1 MTFAERY
8 DKISKVLIKADVSK
22 YTENFAIQITLDDED
37 CGGTFFVAF
46 NEGTFRVEPY
56 DYVDNTASMNI
67 LALDLNKLA
76 DKRMEVQKAKEEGIV
91 TINGNVEHIIMFF
104 NGFSPKTAAK
114 KIATKSYNLF
124 RMSSNKSA
132 LPESRTSRIYLLLQ
146 KSGSVFSNSSK

>member
-8 DKISKVLIKADVSK
+8 DKISKNLIKADISK

-46 NEGTFRVEPY
+46 NDGTYRVEPY

-76 DKRMEVQKAKEEGIV
+76 DKRLDVKKAMEDGIV
-91 TINGNVEHIIMFF
+91 TVKGNVEHIIMFF
-104 NGFSPKTAAK
+104 DGFSPKPAAK
-114 KIATKSYNLF
+114 KETPKKEGPKKAPAK
-124 RMSSNKSA
+124 KA
-132 LPESRTSRIYLLLQ
+132 
-146 KSGSVFSNSSK
+146 KK